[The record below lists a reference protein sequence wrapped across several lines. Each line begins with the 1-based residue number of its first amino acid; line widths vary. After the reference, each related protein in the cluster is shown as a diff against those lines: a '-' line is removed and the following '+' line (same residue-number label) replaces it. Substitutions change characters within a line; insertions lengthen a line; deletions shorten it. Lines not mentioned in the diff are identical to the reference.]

1 MLIFTSITLCVGTA
15 YFVFG
20 ENLNVYD
27 DSDVTQREFMSAGLK
42 FIEQLTQVSPFP
54 IYKFFPTKS
63 YRELVKTIGRMR
75 ELGLFSLCSILF
87 KAHNIIVYT

>member
-1 MLIFTSITLCVGTA
+1 MIYTSISLCVGTA

-27 DSDVTQREFMSAGLK
+27 DSDVTQKEFMSAGLK
-42 FIEQLTQVSPFP
+42 FIHQISRVSPLP

-75 ELGLFSLCSILF
+75 ELGMLIPCNIVL
-87 KAHNIIVYT
+87 KVHNSY